1 MNDLGD
7 LAGGYFDAAGVTHGF
22 LMRAQPH

>member
-7 LAGGYFDAAGVTHGF
+7 LTGGYFDAAGVTHGF